1 MDSKYGTVE
10 IVHDATTFAASRFGQ
25 HYLDR
30 LKTKKDDALN
40 AAMNLSYTD
49 SFRSHSAT
57 VAKSVQDELD
67 YFDAVQRIKN
77 KPALMKTLADRLKV
91 KRGEAE

>member
-1 MDSKYGTVE
+1 MSSEYGTVE

-30 LKTKKDDALN
+30 LKDKKADALN
-40 AAMNLSYTD
+40 VAMDMSFND
-49 SFRSHSAT
+49 SFRAHSAT

-67 YFDAVQRIKN
+67 YFDGLQRIKN
-77 KPALMKTLADRLKV
+77 KPATMKKLADVLRG
-91 KRGEAE
+91 KRGEV